1 MSKPKMSVG
10 ERSVLSTKRSFSCIS
25 KAESVAVVAGQA
37 SGSAPTSLLSGT
49 INVRQMAEDAAKMQ
63 EYIANG
69 GKKSELS
76 GVKFIKQ
83 SGLFDSRGVG
93 R

>member
-10 ERSVLSTKRSFSCIS
+10 GRSVPGTKRSFSCIS

-37 SGSAPTSLLSGT
+37 SDSALTSFSGT

-63 EYIANG
+63 DYIANG
-69 GKKSELS
+69 GKKSESS

-83 SGLFDSRGVG
+83 SGLFDIRRVG

>member
-10 ERSVLSTKRSFSCIS
+10 ERSVPGTKRSFSCIS

-37 SGSAPTSLLSGT
+37 SGAAITSLPSGT
-49 INVRQMAEDAAKMQ
+49 INVRQMAEDATKVQ
-63 EYIANG
+63 DYIANG
-69 GKKSELS
+69 GKKSESS

-83 SGLFDSRGVG
+83 SGLFDSRRVG